1 LKKGFISIKEYNEVT
16 STLLEKNLQVNDDD
30 YEEGEGNFFVDEDL
44 PLEFKDLIVQ
54 RMKDEKLIPIGM
66 SEEIR

>member
-1 LKKGFISIKEYNEVT
+1 MKKGFISIKEYNEVT